1 MFYFDLYIPT
11 GLMCENLHCVL
22 IKTLSPTTTSPI
34 MFYRTGK
41 FIEISVPLILFVAAA
56 RGMWGLLATKVEGI
70 IHLAAAVLLIFRTA
84 AMAYSLHFGCFFLL
98 LCCDRN
104 SKT

>member
-1 MFYFDLYIPT
+1 
-11 GLMCENLHCVL
+11 MCENLHCVL
-22 IKTLSPTTTSPI
+22 IKTLSPTPTFKI

-41 FIEISVPLILFVAAA
+41 FIEFSVPLILFVSTA

-70 IHLAAAVLLIFRTA
+70 IHPAVAVLLIFRTA
-84 AMAYSLHFGCFFLL
+84 AMAYSLHSGCFFLL

-104 SKT
+104 FKT